1 MSKTKGDMQVKYKA
15 FIIFS
20 MVSSIILVLLCVRN
34 IIVPNSVNSNILGL
48 FGGVGLI
55 SLQIAIIIRFK
66 K

>member
-1 MSKTKGDMQVKYKA
+1 MNKKQTPEDVASYR
-15 FIIFS
+15 
-20 MVSSIILVLLCVRN
+20 LVLLCVRN

-48 FGGVGLI
+48 FGGIGLM